1 MPSST
6 KPCNGTPIATSVQSA
21 KIDRLATKDYHLT
34 PEILMESAGALSAQ
48 KILRHIKKKKPYK
61 KQRHYKAGHPIKTV
75 VVFCG
80 PGHNGGDGLVVA
92 RHLLSEGV
100 SVIVFLPDTKSSS
113 LYELQ
118 KKRLQA
124 MGNSIEKRK
133 LLKINSLKNKTAL
146 KKHLKEDTL
155 IVDAL
160 FGVGLS
166 RPLTGVYKQVIQEI
180 NASKNYVVSLDTPSG
195 LNVDTG
201 EVWGCAVQAK
211 LTLSFGVAKPGFY
224 LSQGPVLTGRVKT
237 FSIGFPH
244 KLLKEVA
251 DTCFLIDSLWVCARW
266 PIRLPQ
272 DHKAR
277 QGHLLVLAGSKGYS
291 GAGYLTALSAYRMGV
306 GYVTWAGNNITS
318 YQKNVPEA
326 LTQTLSDPDLF
337 KKKTAVAIGPG
348 LGTGEHTKKLL
359 ISLKKTKLP
368 VIVDADAWTVCVEK
382 NLFPLPPH
390 WVVTPHSG
398 ELARL
403 FKIKGRD
410 IDKDRTH
417 YAMKASRQVGCP
429 VLLKGFYSVL
439 AKDKQCWIIPTG
451 NSALAKA
458 GTGDVL
464 TGFIAALTA
473 RSSSAFDS
481 AGMGSFV
488 HGLLAEYAT
497 KKIKTKDTLMAQDLK
512 DILPI
517 VLKKYKLF

>member
-1 MPSST
+1 MPSS
-6 KPCNGTPIATSVQSA
+6 KKLCNGTPIATSVQSA
-21 KIDRLATKDYHLT
+21 KIDRLATQNYHLT

-48 KILRHIKKKKPYK
+48 KILRHFKLKKY
-61 KQRHYKAGHPIKTV
+61 YKAKNHIKTV
-75 VVFCG
+75 VIFCG

-92 RHLLSEGV
+92 RHLLSAGV
-100 SVIVFLPDTKSSS
+100 SVIVFLPDSIAKTSS
-113 LYELQ
+113 LYKIQ
-118 KKRLQA
+118 KKRLQE
-124 MGNSIEKRK
+124 NSTDKIK
-133 LLKINSLKNKTAL
+133 LLKIHSLKNKVAL
-146 KKHLKEDTL
+146 KKELKENTL

-166 RPLTGVYKQVIQEI
+166 RPITGLYKQAIQEI
-180 NASKNYVVSLDTPSG
+180 NASKNHVVSLDTPSG

-201 EVWGCAVQAK
+201 EVWGCAVQAR
-211 LTLSFGVAKPGFY
+211 LTLTFGVAKPGFY
-224 LSQGPVLTGRVKT
+224 LNQGPVLTGRIKI

-244 KLLKEVA
+244 KLFTKVA
-251 DTCFLIDSLWVCARW
+251 NTHFLIDSAWVQARW
-266 PIRLPQ
+266 PTRLPQ

-277 QGHLLVLAGSKGYS
+277 QGHLLVLAGSKGYI
-291 GAGYLTALSAYRMGV
+291 GAGTLATLSAYRMGV
-306 GYVTWAGNNITS
+306 GYVTWAGNNITG

-326 LTQTLSDPDLF
+326 LTQSLSDPDLF

-359 ISLKKTKLP
+359 LSLKKTKLP
-368 VIVDADAWTVCVEK
+368 VIVDADAWTICVEK

-403 FKIKGRD
+403 FTLKGTD

-417 YAMKASRQVGCP
+417 YAMKASRKVGCP

-439 AKDKQCWIIPTG
+439 AKKDQCWIIPTG

-464 TGFIAALTA
+464 TGFIGALTA

-517 VLKKYKLF
+517 VLKKLKLF